1 MNKRF
6 MFLCLAVCLGAG
18 FLAGA
23 FGVLFGLE
31 RLCPDCIEPLG
42 ISRVTRLVIDG
53 NADKLTLE
61 VEGHTTQTTNLIEAQ
76 QSDSTVVFSVS
87 NDGDVGAAG
96 TLSVTGGI
104 TFAGSISVVNVDASG
119 YVSATT
125 NITAATLAA
134 TGLTSGRVPFATTGG
149 QLTDDG
155 DLTFATDTLTVTN
168 IGAYT
173 ATGAINFDS
182 QNMTNADIDSGTVD
196 GTVIGGASAAAGTFT
211 TLDASGLA
219 EFDGGFTVDDTAF
232 TVADTTGNTVIS
244 GTLTVSDTSDFNGV
258 LDMSNNA
265 ISNIGAAG
273 TDFSATGGLTLAD
286 ALTISSGGA
295 NVTGSIDGSADV
307 DVGTWLNLSVQP
319 TLAITAGTTITPT
332 GTYQVITST
341 AWYTTSAATAIAD
354 GGEVGDL
361 LALQNGNAADNI
373 TVDGAGANVE
383 CSSDVV
389 LAAKWVLWLLW
400 DGTDWRCFYD
410 ND

>member
-104 TFAGSISVVNVDASG
+104 T
-119 YVSATT
+119 
-125 NITAATLAA
+125 AATLAA

-211 TLDASGLA
+211 TLGASGLA
-219 EFDGGFTVDDTAF
+219 ELDGGFTVDDTAF
-232 TVADTTGNTVIS
+232 TVADTTGNTAIS